1 MKNLKIFFLSA
12 VVAMAGL
19 FTACS
24 ENDWSAGAPAE
35 GPQAYFSAEAPT
47 SFTLTTEDT
56 AVEVP
61 VMRVETEGALEVPV
75 LATIAEADAALFTV
89 PAYVNFADGEATTT
103 LQVSFDRASME
114 DGASYSVMVTLD
126 DPTMTTPYGSSTVTL
141 TFAVPEPYVLKGT
154 AMIWDGLVYP
164 LFVGSVPE
172 EPYEVEVYEHLNY
185 PGYLFFK
192 NAYTKEYPVEYYL
205 DFGMTEE
212 QIPQYV
218 SYPEED
224 VYFYLNASDPNAVVL
239 PTQKIGLNCGSGE
252 MLVGM
257 LSAANAAS
265 VEDCVGTL
273 KNGVITFPAKK
284 MLIQDNDGMYY
295 ANSAGGFKIALPGAI
310 LTDYSVEAEAAGHV
324 ANNAGQAAP
333 VINVTAGADVAGV
346 AVAFVAGDVTADYAS
361 VVEAAASEMPNYTS
375 VVDGACTVFG
385 EDAMEAGQVTAV
397 VVPFDADGVAQTD
410 DAIAITFYF
419 AGCGSD
425 VELPECEIFAV
436 IDVFSALFGPG
447 YESQYPDSSTMG
459 FGMFGT
465 DIVSANIAFVTG
477 LALSDLGL
485 ENDIEGEEAQAVL
498 DFIVSQNGDVME
510 ALPGDYIAD
519 INSEKGLGLIFD
531 ELPAGMPHIGF
542 VEATNS
548 YGVKKLIA
556 TCGYTAAAATPAQQ
570 AMAGLKLMQFGG
582 VKTLKNA
589 PLR

>member
-47 SFTLTTEDT
+47 SYKLTTEDT
-56 AVEVP
+56 AVEIP

-154 AMIWDGLVYP
+154 GYLRDDIVYA
-164 LFVGSVPE
+164 LFTEEVA
-172 EPYEVEVYEHLNY
+172 EPYEVEIYEHLNY
-185 PGYLFFK
+185 PGYLFVK
-192 NAYTKEYPVEYYL
+192 NAYTKAFPEEYYEA
-205 DFGMTEE
+205 MEVE
-212 QIPQYV
+212 PK
-218 SYPEED
+218 SMSEED
-224 VYFYLNASDPNAVVL
+224 VYFVLDVRNPDAVVL
-239 PTQKIGLNCGSGE
+239 PYQSLGVDFGYGA
-252 MLVGM
+252 VGAGM
-257 LSAANAAS
+257 LSDANAAS
-265 VEDCVGTL
+265 VADCVGTY
-273 KNGVITFPAKK
+273 KNGVITFPVKK
-284 MLIQDNDGMYY
+284 LLITMGSSAYY
-295 ANSAGGFKIALPGAI
+295 ANNNGGFALYMPGAAM
-310 LTDYSVEAEAAGHV
+310 TDYSVEAEAAGHV

-361 VVEAAASEMPNYTS
+361 VVEAAASEKPNYTS
-375 VVDGACTVFG
+375 VVDGACTVIG

-419 AGCGSD
+419 AGCGT
-425 VELPECEIFAV
+425 VELPDVVFEVALYPYSAAYEPTAEYNDSNAIIFQV
-436 IDVFSALFGPG
+436 G
-447 YESQYPDSSTMG
+447 
-459 FGMFGT
+459 
-465 DIVSANIAFVTG
+465 
-477 LALSDLGL
+477 
-485 ENDIEGEEAQAVL
+485 GEEL
-498 DFIVSQNGDVME
+498 
-510 ALPGDYIAD
+510 
-519 INSEKGLGLIFD
+519 
-531 ELPAGMPHIGF
+531 
-542 VEATNS
+542 
-548 YGVKKLIA
+548 
-556 TCGYTAAAATPAQQ
+556 TAAAVSLFDTP
-570 AMAGLKLMQFGG
+570 
-582 VKTLKNA
+582 T
-589 PLR
+589 

>member
-47 SFTLTTEDT
+47 SYKLTTEDT
-56 AVEVP
+56 AVEIP

-75 LATIAEADAALFTV
+75 LATIAEEDAALFTV
-89 PAYVNFADGEATTT
+89 PAYVNFADGEATAT
-103 LQVSFDRASME
+103 LQISFDRASME

-141 TFAVPEPYVLKGT
+141 TFAVPEPYVLIGT
-154 AMIWDGLVYP
+154 ASIWDGIVYP

-205 DFGMTEE
+205 DFGMTEA

-224 VYFYLNASDPNAVVL
+224 VYFYLNASDPSAVVL
-239 PTQKIGLNCGSGE
+239 PTQNIGLNCGYGE
-252 MLVGM
+252 MMVGM

-265 VEDCVGTL
+265 VEECVGTL

-361 VVEAAASEMPNYTS
+361 VVEAAASEKPNYTS
-375 VVDGACTVFG
+375 VVDGACTVIG

-425 VELPECEIFAV
+425 VELPACEIKAMM
-436 IDVFSALFGPG
+436 DVFSAIFGSG
-447 YESQYPDSSTMG
+447 YESVYPDSSTLAVAVL
-459 FGMFGT
+459 GT
-465 DIVSANIAFVTG
+465 DIVSAKYSFITG
-477 LALSDLGL
+477 LELTQDLSGADAEEVLAYVESVLNKSVLVDLPA
-485 ENDIEGEEAQAVL
+485 DMI
-498 DFIVSQNGDVME
+498 
-510 ALPGDYIAD
+510 PD
-519 INSEKGLGLIFD
+519 INGEGLGLYFD
-531 ELPAGMPHIGF
+531 ELPANTACTFFIEG
-542 VEATNS
+542 TNS
-548 YGVKKLIA
+548 YGSKLLCA
-556 TCGYTAAAATPAQQ
+556 VGGKTADAATPAQQ
-570 AMAGLKLMQFGG
+570 AMMGMKMIQYSG
-582 VKTLKNA
+582 VKAAKIPFAN
-589 PLR
+589 R